1 MKIATIAT
9 ACVLL
14 LFPAR
19 AEDSLDE
26 LLKNATPQ
34 ARELMLVWD
43 KKAERPVD
51 KRHEPPRTLYQG
63 SGFKPPATKEEWQ
76 ARAKFL
82 REQILVA
89 AGLWPLPG
97 SDERCPLNA
106 TVHGKIDRG
115 NYTVEKVF
123 FESYP
128 GFYVT
133 GLLYRPKGKAGPF
146 PGVLCP
152 HGHWAQGRFTVA
164 SDAEADKQIKGG
176 WEKDVAAAKNIQQA
190 RCANL
195 AQLGCIVFQ
204 YDMVGY
210 ADAAPKVFPHRAT
223 YLGADY
229 ELNGLSILG
238 LQLWDSMRALDFL
251 EALADVDKS
260 RLACTGESGGATQ
273 TFLMMATDPR
283 LAVAAP
289 VCMISAGDHQG
300 GCVCENTALLRLF
313 TDNVEIA
320 ATFAPK
326 PFIHP
331 SATGDWTKDFLEKGF
346 PEIKAT
352 YKVFN
357 AEDKVESM
365 RQTAAHNY
373 NMKSREAVYNFFNKH
388 LKLGAPSP
396 IVEAKFEPLTVK
408 EMSVFDEEHSRP
420 ANAIDAPRLR
430 EYLAATTA
438 KRIDALMPKS
448 EASLQ
453 KYREVFGTALTHMC
467 GTWLPV
473 GTQQPKPAAFA
484 EVRRPGLA
492 AAKAFSARVNDAE
505 KIPVVVYV
513 PGTPAFKGDI
523 DATILAVPHGKAALV
538 NNDGSFKEPLA
549 SLVKIGMVITVDLF
563 DSGEN
568 TASLAGFKSPD
579 RSKEFFAGYN
589 RTVLANRV
597 HDLLTL
603 IGGARTDQIRRL
615 NLIGLGDQGTACLLA
630 AALSNGAISRVAVD
644 ADKFDFDQV
653 KDYNDPRFLPSA
665 QRFGGI
671 WPLSALAAPTELFVF
686 NTGKPAVSPWLSA
699 AYKAAQA
706 EEKLKFAESADL
718 KTIVDW
724 ITR

>member
-1 MKIATIAT
+1 
-9 ACVLL
+9 
-14 LFPAR
+14 
-19 AEDSLDE
+19 
-26 LLKNATPQ
+26 
-34 ARELMLVWD
+34 MLVWD
-43 KKAERPVD
+43 HKAERPVD
-51 KRHEPPRTLYQG
+51 KRHEAPRTLYQG

-76 ARAKFL
+76 ARAKYL

-89 AGLWPLPG
+89 AGLWPLPD
-97 SDERCPLNA
+97 SSERCPLNA
-106 TVHGKIDRG
+106 VIHGAIDRG
-115 NYTVEKVF
+115 NYTVEKAY

-133 GLLYRPKGKAGPF
+133 GLLYRPKNKTGPF

-152 HGHWAQGRFTVA
+152 HGHWPQGRFTVA
-164 SDAEADKQIKGG
+164 TDAQADAQIKGG
-176 WEKDVAAAKNIQQA
+176 WEKDPAAAKNIQQA

-195 AQLGCIVFQ
+195 AQLGCVVFQ

-210 ADAAPKVFPHRAT
+210 ADAAPKLFPHRAT

-229 ELNGLSILG
+229 EMNGLSILG

-273 TFLMMATDPR
+273 TFLLMATDPR

-331 SATGDWTKDFLEKGF
+331 TATGDWTKEFLEKGF
-346 PEIKAT
+346 PEIKAV
-352 YKVFN
+352 YKLFN
-357 AEDKVESM
+357 AEDNVESM

-373 NMKSREAVYNFFNKH
+373 NLKSREAVYNFFNKH

-396 IVEAKFEPLTVK
+396 IVEAKFEPLTVQ
-408 EMSVFDEEHSRP
+408 EMSVFNEAHPRP
-420 ANAIDAPRLR
+420 ENSIDAPHLR

-438 KRIDALMPKS
+438 KRIEALRPKD
-448 EASLQ
+448 EASLT
-453 KYREVFGTALTHMC
+453 KLREVMKTALTHIC
-467 GTWLPV
+467 ATSIPSN
-473 GTQQPKPAAFA
+473 KEIHDHDFA
-484 EVRRPGLA
+484 SKVSFE
-492 AAKAFSARVNDAE
+492 KAIEKTFLSRNEGGE
-505 KIPVVVYV
+505 KIPIVVLFSS
-513 PGTPAFKGDI
+513 TPAFTGGC
-523 DATILAVPHGKAALV
+523 TIVAAPRGKAALV
-538 NNDGSFKEPLA
+538 NKDGKLNEPAA
-549 SLVKIGMVITVDLF
+549 SLLAHGHAVVLVDLF
-563 DSGEN
+563 GIGEN
-568 TASLAGFKSPD
+568 TASLEGKKSPD
-579 RSKEFFAGYN
+579 RSKDFFAGYN

-597 HDLLTL
+597 HDLLTVVAAGIPEANL
-603 IGGARTDQIRRL
+603 DL
-615 NLIGLGDQGTACLLA
+615 KSVNLIGLGDQGTACLLA

-671 WPLSALAAPTELFVF
+671 WPLSALIAPTELFVF
-686 NTGKPAVSPWLSA
+686 NTGKAEVSPWLSA
-699 AYKAAQA
+699 AYKAAHA
-706 EEKLKFAESADL
+706 DEKLKFAESADL